1 MTAGIVGNYTKRH
14 RNLGDAILAN
24 AINVYNGGG
33 LALPKAGAHI
43 GQKYKTVIQIG
54 YSKAGTGKKYIHP
67 TKGEVRASVP
77 PAPPAMQ
84 EGELRDSVEFSVAVR
99 PGRSVK
105 TGRFVKGFGK
115 TVVHVFTRHEA
126 ALRLERGYMTPQGAQ
141 VPPRPHWREQRRNP
155 QNLTMIRSITARFFL
170 AGERAMAAKLRTQM
184 PKKTYAT
191 IGREVRAGR

>member
-77 PAPPAMQ
+77 PAPPSC
-84 EGELRDSVEFSVAVR
+84 RR
-99 PGRSVK
+99 
-105 TGRFVKGFGK
+105 
-115 TVVHVFTRHEA
+115 
-126 ALRLERGYMTPQGAQ
+126 
-141 VPPRPHWREQRRNP
+141 VPPPWPH
-155 QNLTMIRSITARFFL
+155 
-170 AGERAMAAKLRTQM
+170 G
-184 PKKTYAT
+184 
-191 IGREVRAGR
+191 

>member
-99 PGRSVK
+99 PGRSVA

-115 TVVHVFTRHEA
+115 TVVHIFTRHEA
-126 ALRLERGYMTPQGAQ
+126 ALRLERGYMNQQGAQ
-141 VPPRPHWREQRRNP
+141 VPPRPHWREQ
-155 QNLTMIRSITARFFL
+155 
-170 AGERAMAAKLRTQM
+170 
-184 PKKTYAT
+184 
-191 IGREVRAGR
+191 